1 MRPIPIPPAAV
12 WAGAKRTVVSA
23 PNGDLTD
30 DTIRPVE
37 AIDEMSPKLGV
48 RILTVMCA
56 LDPGDLEKLAAGG
69 TVLISFY
76 GAMVPFEVNVCEPV
90 EGQEAHQ

>member
-1 MRPIPIPPAAV
+1 MRPIPIPAAAV
-12 WAGAKRTVVSA
+12 WPNAKRIVMSA
-23 PNGDLTD
+23 PNGDLMD

-37 AIDEMSPKLGV
+37 AIDEMSSELGV

-69 TVLISFY
+69 TVAISFY
-76 GAMVPFEVNVCEPV
+76 GAMVPFEVNVCERV
-90 EGQEAHQ
+90 EGQEP